1 VTPRP
6 RRVSVIDF
14 EDRNLTLFEHLAE
27 LRNRLI
33 IVVVVV
39 ALTTAVSFAFLTQ
52 PAFEILLRPATEG
65 NPNFELIYTEMT
77 GFFGA
82 YMKVALTTGVIIAMP
97 VIVYEAMMF
106 VAPGLTRQERRYLLI
121 LLPWITLSFIVGV
134 VFAYYVFLPPAVQFL
149 ITFGSQIAKPQI
161 RVSNYVDFVSSLLF
175 WIGVIFETPLIIFFL
190 AKIGVVTPVTLT
202 RFRRPFWVIAFVIA
216 ALITP
221 TFDPV
226 NQTIV
231 AVPIVILY
239 EAGILLARIAV
250 PRSQAGT
257 GG

>member
-1 VTPRP
+1 M
-6 RRVSVIDF
+6 
-14 EDRNLTLFEHLAE
+14 A
-27 LRNRLI
+27 
-33 IVVVVV
+33 V
-39 ALTTAVSFAFLTQ
+39 ALTTGVSFAFLTQ
-52 PAFEILLRPATEG
+52 PVFEILLRPATDG

-82 YMKVALTTGVIIAMP
+82 YMKVAMTTGLILAMP
-97 VIVYEAMMF
+97 LIIYEAIMF
-106 VAPGLTRQERRYLLI
+106 VAPGLTRHERRYLLI

-134 VFAYYVFLPPAVQFL
+134 VFAYYIFLPPAVQFL

-190 AKIGVVTPVTLT
+190 AKIGVVTPRTLA

-216 ALITP
+216 AVVTP

-231 AVPIVILY
+231 AIPIIILY
-239 EAGILLARIAV
+239 EAGILLARIAG
-250 PRSQAGT
+250 PKSPAPPPARE